1 MRLLYAALAYLFGLA
16 AARWWW
22 EAAAIECQLGN
33 GLWLIALACMP
44 LVSLLNRG
52 RERRPHPPMRWPEEA
67 GFEPPERSPSP
78 ALIAGLALC
87 CASGFLR
94 YGSQPF
100 TPCWQAGDLAYYNL
114 PAKEAFDRSA
124 QRVTV
129 TGAVDSYPL
138 VVDDKQK
145 FIVASDTVQWRD
157 HAAANGQP
165 GPLHQAAGKVSVTA
179 FGTARLRYGQPVS
192 VTGRLAEP
200 AVFED
205 FSYKD
210 YLAIGGVSS
219 VMYGAQVRLLSG
231 GESGNQ
237 LLSQLYALRTRGEA
251 FINRSLAE
259 PYAALANGMLLG
271 IEANI
276 PAELYDQFK
285 ATGASHVIVI
295 SGTNVALISGI
306 VIALA
311 ARLLGKRRAVWPAL
325 AAIACYALL
334 VGGEVAVVRAAVM
347 GGLFVT
353 AAALKRSST
362 AIVSLS
368 AACLAM
374 TLANP
379 LALWDIGLQLSS
391 MATAG
396 LVLLSPVLARQL
408 RCVSGRFFGW
418 TPGWLRVTGE
428 DVVAVTLAA
437 TLATLPLGLY
447 YSHRLSLVSLLAN
460 VLIAPVQPLI
470 LFSGTAALIAGWSG
484 VGLLSRALLWMAW
497 LGLAWTVGAV
507 RWCARLPFA
516 VLDLGAFGVPQV
528 VAAYAMI
535 GLVRWRREVG
545 ERMVTV
551 AAAIKQGMRGGASDD
566 AGASAGESDASVGAA
581 RPPGEEG
588 TRSGGRNLANETIA
602 LPPDLVPLRV
612 VARTLVSGPGLLVA
626 CAVAALVWATVL
638 GLPDGR
644 LHVWFLDV
652 GQGDGVLI
660 QTPAGRQIL
669 VDGGSSGQVLLGQLG
684 AVMPFWDRTLDL
696 VVLTHPDADHMAAQV
711 DALGR
716 YRVEAAWETPAAA
729 ADPATAAWRSAVEGA
744 GAQVQA
750 QYEGGWADL
759 GDGVALWVLG
769 PPGQGFVGEDADNQ
783 NSLVAKLVYGDFSVL
798 LTGDGGTAAEQAL
811 IAQGAPVA
819 ATVLKVA
826 HHGSKSATGASFV
839 NAVGAPIAVIQV
851 GADNDYGHPSVET
864 LARLAGRMIL
874 RNDENG
880 RIHVW
885 SDGEQVWEEGEKG

>member
-1 MRLLYAALAYLFGLA
+1 MRLLYAALAYLLGLA
-16 AARWWW
+16 VGRWWW
-22 EAAAIECQLGN
+22 EAAPIECQLGG
-33 GLWLIALACMP
+33 GLWLMALACLP

-67 GFEPPERSPSP
+67 GFVPPERSPSP
-78 ALIAGLALC
+78 ALLAGLALC

-100 TPCWQAGDLAYYNL
+100 TPCWRVGDLAYYNL
-114 PAKEAFDRSA
+114 PAEAAFDRSA

-129 TGAVDSYPL
+129 TGAVASYPL
-138 VVDDKQK
+138 AVDDEQK
-145 FIVASDTVQWRD
+145 FIVAANTVQWSD
-157 HAAANGQP
+157 HAAANAQP
-165 GPLHQAAGKVSVTA
+165 AAGALTAGKVSVTA
-179 FGTARLRYGQPVS
+179 FGTARLRYGQAVS
-192 VTGRLAEP
+192 VTGRLADP

-210 YLAIGGVSS
+210 YLAIDGVNS
-219 VMYGAQVRLLSG
+219 VMYGAQVKLLSAA
-231 GESGNQ
+231 ESGNQ

-306 VIALA
+306 VIAVA

-353 AAALKRSST
+353 AAALRRSST

-374 TLANP
+374 TIANP

-408 RCVSGRFFGW
+408 SGVSTHFFGG
-418 TPGWLRVTGE
+418 TPGWLRVIGE

-470 LFSGTAALIAGWSG
+470 LFSGTAALVAGWSG
-484 VGLLSRALLWMAW
+484 VELLSHALLWLTW

-516 VLDLGAFGVPQV
+516 VLDLGTFGVSQV
-528 VAAYAMI
+528 IAAYAMI

-545 ERMVTV
+545 ERMVIV
-551 AAAIKQGMRGGASDD
+551 AAAIKQGMRGGASD
-566 AGASAGESDASVGAA
+566 GAGEPNTPVDAA
-581 RPPGEEG
+581 RAQVEAG
-588 TRSGGRNLANETIA
+588 TRSGGRNLALETIS

-626 CAVAALVWATVL
+626 CAVAALVWAAVL

-652 GQGDGVLI
+652 GQGDGILI

-669 VDGGSSGQVLLGQLG
+669 VDAGHRLRVY
-684 AVMPFWDRTLDL
+684 VPFGEHWYAYSVRRMRENPR
-696 VVLTHPDADHMAAQV
+696 VAGHIARSI
-711 DALGR
+711 LGR
-716 YRVEAAWETPAAA
+716 MGRTS
-729 ADPATAAWRSAVEGA
+729 RGA
-744 GAQVQA
+744 
-750 QYEGGWADL
+750 
-759 GDGVALWVLG
+759 
-769 PPGQGFVGEDADNQ
+769 
-783 NSLVAKLVYGDFSVL
+783 
-798 LTGDGGTAAEQAL
+798 
-811 IAQGAPVA
+811 
-819 ATVLKVA
+819 
-826 HHGSKSATGASFV
+826 
-839 NAVGAPIAVIQV
+839 
-851 GADNDYGHPSVET
+851 
-864 LARLAGRMIL
+864 
-874 RNDENG
+874 
-880 RIHVW
+880 
-885 SDGEQVWEEGEKG
+885 